1 MVALPGVT
9 LVQEP
14 SGIKPFIANLPANA
28 TVEVLVNGY
37 CLNQGLSFPG
47 VSMLPVGLSSDE
59 VQVAITYIVEKDYI
73 KKDLYQSQLA
83 IWNLTDC
90 SL

>member
-28 TVEVLVNGY
+28 TVKVLVNGY
-37 CLNQGLSFPG
+37 CLNRGLPFPD
-47 VSMLPVGLSSDE
+47 VSMLPGGPSPDE
-59 VQVAITYIVEKDYI
+59 VRVAITYIVEK
-73 KKDLYQSQLA
+73 KTFTNRS
-83 IWNLTDC
+83 
-90 SL
+90 